1 MVSTICSIISLR
13 NGFIITFGE
22 SLAEF
27 PQNPAPRIRIFVAVG
42 DPDWLANDQVS
53 QREGVWAFWIANM
66 AVSFAG
72 AAITECLRTL
82 YRITF
87 EISDI
92 HDPKFE
98 LVWSPQLVYATPL
111 CIPDII

>member
-42 DPDWLANDQVS
+42 DPDWLVNDQVS
-53 QREGVWAFWIANM
+53 QREGAWAFWIANM

-72 AAITECLRTL
+72 VAITEGLRTL
-82 YRITF
+82 YVKNV
-87 EISDI
+87 S
-92 HDPKFE
+92 
-98 LVWSPQLVYATPL
+98 L
-111 CIPDII
+111 

>member
-27 PQNPAPRIRIFVAVG
+27 PQNPAPRIRIFLAVG
-42 DPDWLANDQVS
+42 DPDWLANDQAS
-53 QREGVWAFWIANM
+53 QWEVAWAFWIAHM

-72 AAITECLRTL
+72 AAITEGLRTL
-82 YRITF
+82 YPLPLERF
-87 EISDI
+87 LALKMVLCSYLI
-92 HDPKFE
+92 HGMVVK
-98 LVWSPQLVYATPL
+98 
-111 CIPDII
+111 